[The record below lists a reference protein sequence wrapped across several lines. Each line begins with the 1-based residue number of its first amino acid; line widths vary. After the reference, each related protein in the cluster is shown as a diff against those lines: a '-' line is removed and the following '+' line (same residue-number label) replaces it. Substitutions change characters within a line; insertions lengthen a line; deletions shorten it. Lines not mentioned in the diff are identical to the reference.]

1 MLSEPIDRLSALLER
16 FRVRTRMSFAGAMCG
31 KHVFAQE
38 SNKAYLHVLKRG
50 SMEIRH
56 PGAKGVP
63 TRIKLDAP
71 SLIFYPRPLTH
82 HFHNAPRDGSDFT
95 CAEIAF
101 EGDEVHPIVQSLPPL
116 VLLRLDEVDGLQAS
130 LNLLFAE
137 TEHVRCGRR
146 VLADR
151 LFEVVLIQLLR
162 WLLDHPSQAKINN
175 GLLMGLSSPQLA
187 KALTAM
193 HESPGEPWTVEQLA
207 QTSGMSR
214 TSFAVKFKEMV
225 GQPPADYVASWRLTI
240 AQARLREGVPLKML
254 AEELGYSSSSALT
267 RVFTARLGVSPRE
280 WLSQRAEAL
289 VV

>member
-1 MLSEPIDRLSALLER
+1 MTLEPVDRLSSLLQR
-16 FRVRTRMSFAGAMCG
+16 FRVHTRMSFSGQMCG

-38 SNKAYLHVLKRG
+38 NNKAFLHVLQSG

-63 TRIKLDAP
+63 AQIKLDEP

-95 CAEIAF
+95 CAEIEF
-101 EGDEVHPIVQSLPPL
+101 EGGQSHPIVQALPALVVLPL
-116 VLLRLDEVDGLQAS
+116 AQVDGLQAS

-137 TEHVRCGRR
+137 TEHVRCGHR

-162 WLLDHPSQAKINN
+162 WLLDHPSQANINS
-175 GLLMGLSSPQLA
+175 GLLMGLSSPQIA

-207 QTSGMSR
+207 QASGMSR
-214 TSFAVKFKEMV
+214 TAFAVKFKQLV
-225 GQPPADYVASWRLTI
+225 GQPPADYVANWRLTI
-240 AQARLREGVPLKML
+240 AQARLREGTPLKML
-254 AEELGYSSSSALT
+254 AGELGYSSQSALT
-267 RVFTARLGVSPRE
+267 RIFTARLGISPRE
-280 WLSQRAEAL
+280 WLSRAEKEL
-289 VV
+289 SP